1 MPIKSP
7 HSLSKTGNYQDLP
20 LQLVVESHTG
30 QSTSTRKRRIT
41 NHMFTTNR
49 VATNYWLSIFL
60 LLLLASLKVSSDKS
74 FHAFVS
80 ACEKNPRSSP
90 ASPGAST
97 STKLFLA
104 STRSV
109 DNLSTRISATT
120 AAGSC
125 LLTASAN
132 SKSNLDLHF
141 REEDDAD
148 ENDNCRENNE
158 CSHWLQESST
168 SPSSSSSFVS
178 IPPLAVVQDE
188 YLEYQRRKNDWVQ
201 RYTSLESLRETF
213 GSNKNKFW
221 GDLDAASARRLY
233 KTLLPKALL
242 ELVQAGVQ
250 PEDLAPLAY
259 QARVAAKL
267 YARERCHLPAR
278 IMANLYDGFRT
289 LKRYGRF
296 QPVGMSYEQ
305 VWEKYQK
312 AVLENLQNDRSDDE
326 DGDDNDGDDD
336 FIDTD
341 RAIRHICMKILE
353 SSCRTNEAVDRWV
366 LASKEDASARNQRE
380 DLIRIAQTLEE
391 DVKKLLQPMS
401 SSSSKK
407 KRHYSSESKSR
418 QARSVLRWILQLKRH
433 FRRKLK

>member
-1 MPIKSP
+1 MFI
-7 HSLSKTGNYQDLP
+7 NNRA
-20 LQLVVESHTG
+20 V
-30 QSTSTRKRRIT
+30 T
-41 NHMFTTNR
+41 NF
-49 VATNYWLSIFL
+49 WLSIFL
-60 LLLLASLKVSSDKS
+60 LLLLASFTVSSDKS

-80 ACEKNPRSSP
+80 ACEKSPRSSP
-90 ASPGAST
+90 ASQATNS
-97 STKLFLA
+97 KLFLA

-109 DNLSTRISATT
+109 GNLSTGNRNSGTT
-120 AAGSC
+120 NSGSC
-125 LLTASAN
+125 LLKASAN
-132 SKSNLDLHF
+132 LKSNLDLRF
-141 REEDDAD
+141 QEEGNTDQNDD
-148 ENDNCRENNE
+148 NHENNNT
-158 CSHWLQESST
+158 SQWLQESSSSARLTSSIVST
-168 SPSSSSSFVS
+168 SP
-178 IPPLAVVQDE
+178 PPLAVVQDE
-188 YLEYQRRKNDWVQ
+188 YLEYQRRKQDWVQ

-213 GSNKNKFW
+213 GANKNKFW

-312 AVLENLQNDRSDDE
+312 AVLENLENDRADDE
-326 DGDDNDGDDD
+326 DNDVNNSDDD

-366 LASKEDASARNQRE
+366 LASKEDAAARGQRD
-380 DLIRIAQTLEE
+380 DLMRIAQTLEE
-391 DVKKLLQPMS
+391 DVKKLLQPV

-407 KRHYSSESKSR
+407 KRRSSESTPR
-418 QARSVLRWILQLKRH
+418 QVRSALRWILQLKRR
-433 FRRKLK
+433 FRRKVQ